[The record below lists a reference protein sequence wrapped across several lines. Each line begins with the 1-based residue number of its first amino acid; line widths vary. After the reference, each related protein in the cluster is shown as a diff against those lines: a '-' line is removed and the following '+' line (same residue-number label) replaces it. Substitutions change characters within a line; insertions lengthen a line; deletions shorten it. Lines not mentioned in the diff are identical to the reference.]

1 MATVN
6 SLMLTPELLMDVK
19 SVEKKSVHRCIFYCS
34 FGVLAFI
41 HHAAKFGVKVYS
53 EKPLRYV
60 WGNTLF
66 RSSCCCLDASLY
78 VLVSYGLAYL
88 MGHNPIVYRA
98 CPTVRQ
104 TVPHGRLKDKVA
116 KSRPLLAPRRVCFV
130 KGFCEILFYT
140 GWKLSDQQGIRPSAC
155 RADD

>member
-1 MATVN
+1 MRIGVVDQYYHLQTGTLFPRLPPFFGPARASRRSEVRSLAGPKIFSRYKINILPSFLIIN
-6 SLMLTPELLMDVK
+6 SLVYT
-19 SVEKKSVHRCIFYCS
+19 KK
-34 FGVLAFI
+34 
-41 HHAAKFGVKVYS
+41 
-53 EKPLRYV
+53 E
-60 WGNTLF
+60 GNTLF

-140 GWKLSDQQGIRPSAC
+140 G
-155 RADD
+155 